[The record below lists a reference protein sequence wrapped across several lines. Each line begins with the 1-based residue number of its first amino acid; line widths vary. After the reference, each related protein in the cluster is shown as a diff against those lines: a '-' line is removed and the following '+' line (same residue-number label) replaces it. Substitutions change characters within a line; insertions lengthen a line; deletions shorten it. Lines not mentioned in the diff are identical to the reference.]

1 MLWVSRDE
9 AEGIHRRQVTWNLLI
24 LGGSNHFTEGLQGR
38 VERLGRQWDL
48 TSVSCPGSPQLH
60 SRWRWNL
67 VQCMVG
73 VGASLVTQ
81 TVKNLPAMQ
90 ETPHSI
96 LGLGRFPW
104 RREWQPTPVFLPGGF
119 HGQRGLTSNAVHGVA
134 ESWTQLRATNPFT
147 FKMRV
152 KLISVQINPF

>member
-9 AEGIHRRQVTWNLLI
+9 AEGIHRRQVTWNLFI

-48 TSVSCPGSPQLH
+48 TSVSWPGSPQLH
-60 SRWRWNL
+60 SRCRWNL

-96 LGLGRFPW
+96 LGLGRSPGEGNGNLLQYSCLEDSMD
-104 RREWQPTPVFLPGGF
+104 RGAWQAMQFMGL
-119 HGQRGLTSNAVHGVA
+119 QRVEHNWELLTLSLSRW
-134 ESWTQLRATNPFT
+134 ELS
-147 FKMRV
+147 
-152 KLISVQINPF
+152 